1 MTAAQHPGT
10 VPPGVVDRL
19 RAAGVIPVVEI
30 ADAGRALALAQ
41 ALEAG
46 GLALVEITFRTEA
59 AEALRRIARDAPAIL
74 LIAGTVKSTHL
85 VDVARNAGASLVI
98 SPGLNLQVVEHA
110 AAIGM
115 PMIPGVATP
124 SEIEAAMSV
133 GATTVKLFPIEP
145 LGGVKYVQAVSGP
158 YQEMAWTPTGG
169 ITPEG
174 LPGYLQLK
182 SVLACGGSW
191 VAPRTDVAAGNFEAI
206 AARAARAVEIVR
218 GARESKEDIR

>member
-1 MTAAQHPGT
+1 M
-10 VPPGVVDRL
+10 
-19 RAAGVIPVVEI
+19 
-30 ADAGRALALAQ
+30 
-41 ALEAG
+41 
-46 GLALVEITFRTEA
+46 
-59 AEALRRIARDAPAIL
+59 
-74 LIAGTVKSTHL
+74 
-85 VDVARNAGASLVI
+85 
-98 SPGLNLQVVEHA
+98 
-110 AAIGM
+110 
-115 PMIPGVATP
+115 
-124 SEIEAAMSV
+124 
-133 GATTVKLFPIEP
+133 KLFPIEP

-218 GARESKEDIR
+218 GARESKEAYRYSDTCRRRNSNFDDLSADSTPFTAFSSAAWRQVPSFPFSVK